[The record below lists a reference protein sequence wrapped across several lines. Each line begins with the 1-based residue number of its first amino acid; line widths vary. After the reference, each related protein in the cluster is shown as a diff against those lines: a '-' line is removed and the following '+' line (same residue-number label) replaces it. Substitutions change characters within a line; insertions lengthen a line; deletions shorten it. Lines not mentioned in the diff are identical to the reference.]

1 MPSKRPH
8 RKSRFGCDQCRKR
21 RVKCDERMPRCTNC
35 TQRSEDCRFSRR
47 QGLQQHHQQH
57 HSSVESSSPGRAVM
71 PSLSAVSDAAIM
83 HHWCTETC
91 KTFTVRGADLFRGY
105 VGREALRHEFLWHA
119 VVAVTLLHLATDITD
134 SVAARPLVHAA
145 LEHLNQTF
153 SGLRAALRLISL
165 DNSDAIYA
173 CSLLIMVSGTVSPF
187 LPFGRD
193 DETELP
199 VKSVLRIVD
208 SLKGI
213 GSVIKHSRQ
222 WIGQSPLA
230 DAMDLLEPQLGTG
243 EVWPQAVVMRELL
256 AQVVEPSSYR
266 HVVLEKAIQKLETIY
281 RRELCA
287 VSWVLHADGDFR
299 EELRQEE
306 PFMLLLFLHFG
317 VLLSTMDGMWWK
329 RFLGARIVEEL
340 STELSSYRPE
350 WNAVT
355 NWCRQQVGLEALPAH
370 PLSPSYAYQ
379 CIGLEQG
386 QYFLLSFLIRR
397 STVHTAPC
405 FACSCLR
412 AHRLCENFQPCAPMG
427 KTVTSRRQ
435 Q

>member
-1 MPSKRPH
+1 MPPKRPH

-35 TQRSEDCRFSRR
+35 TQRSEDCCFSRQ
-47 QGLQQHHQQH
+47 QGLQQQHQHHDRQR
-57 HSSVESSSPGRAVM
+57 HSSVDDASSLESSSPGGTAMRLEAARRS
-71 PSLSAVSDAAIM
+71 SLSASIRMSEPPNLSEQPPSFPPASDAALM

-91 KTFTVRGADLFRGY
+91 KTFTVRGADLFRDY

-119 VVAVTLLHLATDITD
+119 VMAITLLHLATDAQGR
-134 SVAARPLVHAA
+134 VAARPLVHAA
-145 LEHLNQTF
+145 LEHLNQSF
-153 SGLRAALRLISL
+153 SGLRAALRLISP

-199 VKSVLRIVD
+199 AKSVLRIVD
-208 SLKGI
+208 FLKGI

-222 WIGQSPLA
+222 WIGQSPLV

-243 EVWPQAVVMRELL
+243 EVWPQAAVLRGLL
-256 AQVVEPSSYR
+256 AQVVEPGSYR
-266 HVVLEKAIQKLETIY
+266 HVVLEKAIQGLETIY

-287 VSWVLHADGDFR
+287 ASWVLHADGDFR

-317 VLLSTMDGMWWK
+317 VLMSGMDGMWWK
-329 RFLGARIVEEL
+329 RFSGTKMVEEL
-340 STELSSYRPE
+340 STELIGHSPE
-350 WNAVT
+350 WDAVT
-355 NWCRQQVGLEALPAH
+355 NWCRQQVGLDSLLPGF
-370 PLSPSYAYQ
+370 PPPYGY
-379 CIGLEQG
+379 E
-386 QYFLLSFLIRR
+386 
-397 STVHTAPC
+397 
-405 FACSCLR
+405 
-412 AHRLCENFQPCAPMG
+412 
-427 KTVTSRRQ
+427 
-435 Q
+435 